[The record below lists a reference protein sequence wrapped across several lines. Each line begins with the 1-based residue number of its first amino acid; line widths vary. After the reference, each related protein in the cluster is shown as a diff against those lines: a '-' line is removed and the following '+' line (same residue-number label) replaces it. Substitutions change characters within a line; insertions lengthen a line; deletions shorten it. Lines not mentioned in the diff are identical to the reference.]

1 MGGFSM
7 RFSQGILTIST
18 LGALAL
24 TLPSP
29 AGAKY
34 PVGDT
39 VKKVDAKSV
48 CMIEKKRFNEPQQPV
63 AIEGRTYYACC
74 YLHVVELKEDPASRM
89 DVDPISG
96 NQVDKATATVGADKA
111 GNVYFFENAKNLKL
125 FHVPVEPGAEP
136 FHTSRAC
143 HPRR

>member
-1 MGGFSM
+1 M
-7 RFSQGILTIST
+7 RFSNGIAAICTI
-18 LGALAL
+18 GALAL
-24 TLPSP
+24 TLPNP

-48 CMIEKKRFNEPQQPV
+48 CMVEKKRFHEPQLPV
-63 AIEGRTYYACC
+63 TVDGRTYYVCC
-74 YLHVVELKEDPASRM
+74 KMHEAELRENPASRM

-96 NQVDKATATVGADKA
+96 NPVDKATATVGVDKA

-136 FHTSRAC
+136 YSTTRAC